1 MNRKLLIV
9 ALCALFLVL
18 FAQSTGLL
26 AQEVTPEPTPDTP
39 AITLTPEQFGALT
52 NTGSTLLNVVFALIT
67 GGALGFA
74 TAIRGMNKQ
83 QIDNGERLY
92 EALPPRW
99 GTLFRDIVV
108 SGKAAFDKLDQMTD
122 GAPNEDTPQG

>member
-1 MNRKLLIV
+1 MKILLIV
-9 ALCALFLVL
+9 ALCLLFVL
-18 FAQSTGLL
+18 PAF
-26 AQEVTPEPTPDTP
+26 AQEVTPEPTPVVDAPT
-39 AITLTPEQFGALT
+39 ITLTPDQFGALT
-52 NTGSTLLNVVFALIT
+52 NSGATLLNVVFALIT

-74 TAIRGMNKQ
+74 TAIRSMNKQ

-122 GAPNEDTPQG
+122 GAPNTEPDERG